1 MNIHHRDRTAL
12 TSRFSDSFRL
22 GLFCYDICLYVTGI
36 AGAVTSASS
45 TLHRAL
51 SLSISLVVAIYHF
64 YEDRGNKKVIGLWR
78 RPTEKMYL
86 SNLLLPAL
94 ALLAGIQSAS
104 AKAIITNLHLNRRTA
119 NSELLSS
126 RSTESSS
133 IFDFEHQVE
142 KRNPAAQSSSTASGL
157 DSICATAISHL
168 GSPTNPAG
176 LLACYDVVA
185 LDTKTGSFQSTV
197 QIYQAAVP
205 SGNFTGVNVHSA
217 ILNLQYPAAFLSALT
232 RRSIKQSTRTL
243 SRSRSTITTPQLI
256 VSKSFAGELSSTLA
270 LSSLNTTE
278 LISLLIPS
286 ISIEALSPQSSS
298 PVFTKVANTDIAFFP
313 TGVFSRTQH
322 AVVAPA
328 LAHSSAVASQAM
340 ADAAVFVLP
349 GVSLGIFPT
358 GLIVTGSWAV
368 LFLGFFGFGTLG
380 RIRHQ
385 KQFRNRIANPR
396 FGSR

>member
-1 MNIHHRDRTAL
+1 
-12 TSRFSDSFRL
+12 
-22 GLFCYDICLYVTGI
+22 
-36 AGAVTSASS
+36 
-45 TLHRAL
+45 
-51 SLSISLVVAIYHF
+51 
-64 YEDRGNKKVIGLWR
+64 
-78 RPTEKMYL
+78 MYL

-94 ALLAGIQSAS
+94 ALLAEIQSSS
-104 AKAIITNLHLNRRTA
+104 AKAIITNLHFNRRTA
-119 NSELLSS
+119 DSDPLALRSS
-126 RSTESSS
+126 ESSS
-133 IFDFEHQVE
+133 FFDFEHQIV
-142 KRNPAAQSSSTASGL
+142 KRNPLPQSTSASGL
-157 DSICATAISHL
+157 DSICATAVSHL
-168 GSPTNPAG
+168 DSPTNPAG

-197 QIYQAAVP
+197 QIYQAAIP

-232 RRSIKQSTRTL
+232 RRSIKPSSYRTSSHPRSL
-243 SRSRSTITTPQLI
+243 SRSTTTIPQLI
-256 VSKSFAGELSSTLA
+256 VSKSFAGELSSTLS

-278 LISLLIPS
+278 LISLLIPA
-286 ISIEALSPQSSS
+286 ISIEALSPSSS
-298 PVFTKVANTDIAFFP
+298 LPVFTHLSNTDIAFFP

-328 LAHSSAVASQAM
+328 LAHSSAVAAAAM